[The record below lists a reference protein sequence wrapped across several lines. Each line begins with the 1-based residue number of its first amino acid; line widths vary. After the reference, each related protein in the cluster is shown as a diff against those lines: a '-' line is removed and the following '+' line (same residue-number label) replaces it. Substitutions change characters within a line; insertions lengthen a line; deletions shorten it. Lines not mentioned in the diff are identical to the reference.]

1 MMLGFERPR
10 LSVKLGPRQAAV
22 VEVSRAWWGRSRCWY
37 GVADLPEGLVR
48 PSPIESNISDPTA
61 LESHLCALLESGGH
75 RAPKG
80 QAAVLILPDL
90 CVRATLL
97 EMDAVPSR
105 ASERESLIRWRLQQE
120 ASFPVEG
127 SKVVSQVLGPN
138 TVLAAAIRETVLRQ
152 YEAVCEAV
160 GLIPMEVDIASFRL
174 WNMFAPA
181 VPSDKPVAW
190 LSLLDGGFSLIV
202 FHAGRPTFLRTK
214 FQTRTASDGVLRDLT
229 DSLEVYAER
238 HPEAPPRRLVLASEV
253 PEPDLMARASAE
265 LGLEVTQA
273 GWEGARRAGWPQM
286 DEATPVGVLAAV
298 AGLLGG

>member
-1 MMLGFERPR
+1 MLGFERPR

-22 VEVSRAWWGRSRCWY
+22 VEVSRTWWGRPRRRY
-37 GVADLPEGLVR
+37 GLADLPEGLVR
-48 PSPIESNISDPTA
+48 PSPVESNISDPAA
-61 LESHLCALLESGGH
+61 LESHLRTLLESDGH

-80 QAAVLILPDL
+80 QAAVLVLPDL
-90 CVRATLL
+90 CVRVTLL
-97 EMDAVPSR
+97 EMDKLPAR

-127 SKVVSQVLGPN
+127 SKVISQVLGPK

-160 GLIPMEVDIASFRL
+160 GLIPLEVDIASFRL

-181 VPSDKPVAW
+181 VPSDEPVVW

-202 FHAGRPTFLRTK
+202 FQAGRPTFLRTK
-214 FQTRTASDGVLRDLT
+214 FQTRTASEGVLRDLT
-229 DSLEVYAER
+229 DSLDVYAER
-238 HPEAPPRRLVLASEV
+238 HPEGAPRRLVLASES
-253 PEPDLMARASAE
+253 PEPDLVRRASAE
-265 LGLEVTQA
+265 LGLDVAQA

-286 DEATPVGVLAAV
+286 DEATPVGILAAV

>member
-1 MMLGFERPR
+1 MLGFERPR

-22 VEVSRAWWGRSRCWY
+22 VEVSRAWWGRPRSRY
-37 GVADLPEGLVR
+37 GLADLPEGLVR
-48 PSPIESNISDPTA
+48 PSPVESNISDPAA
-61 LESHLCALLESGGH
+61 LESHLRTLLESGGQ

-80 QAAVLILPDL
+80 RAAVLVLPDL

-97 EMDAVPSR
+97 EMDNLPAR
-105 ASERESLIRWRLQQE
+105 ASEREKLVRWRLQQE

-127 SKVVSQVLGPN
+127 SKVVSQVLGSK
-138 TVLAAAIRETVLRQ
+138 TILAAAIRETVLRQ

-160 GLIPMEVDIASFRL
+160 GLIPLEVDIASFRL
-174 WNMFAPA
+174 WNMFSPA

-214 FQTRTASDGVLRDLT
+214 FQTRTASEGVLRDLT
-229 DSLEVYAER
+229 DSLDVYAER
-238 HPEAPPRRLVLASEV
+238 HPEAAPRRLVLASES
-253 PEPDLMARASAE
+253 PEPDLVRRASAE
-265 LGLEVTQA
+265 LGLDVAQA
-273 GWEGARRAGWPQM
+273 RWEDACRAGWPQM
-286 DEATPVGVLAAV
+286 NEATPVGVLAAV